1 MQDASLHA
9 CGAEIFLLTVNTD
22 GRIFPL
28 QCDSRDATHLVSVGG
43 RGQGL
48 WVGGCCLFFLIVYF
62 KIYIFF
68 AYRLECAMFAGIC
81 SLRDTFHSTSVF
93 MPVFLIIFH
102 L

>member
-1 MQDASLHA
+1 MCQNKMQDASLHA

-43 RGQGL
+43 CGQGL
-48 WVGGCCLFFLIVYF
+48 WVGGCCLFFLIVY
-62 KIYIFF
+62 F

-93 MPVFLIIFH
+93 MPVFLIIIFH

>member
-43 RGQGL
+43 RVQGL
-48 WVGGCCLFFLIVYF
+48 WVGGCCLFFLIVYL
-62 KIYIFF
+62 KIYIYFF
-68 AYRLECAMFAGIC
+68 LPIGWNVQC
-81 SLRDTFHSTSVF
+81 SLVSAH
-93 MPVFLIIFH
+93 
-102 L
+102 